1 MRTVNIG
8 IRHNDNLVVSE
19 LCNIK
24 FITYACTE
32 RSDNGHKLVISVNS
46 VNSCF
51 FNIEHFTPKREDSLN
66 SSVTAALC

>member
-1 MRTVNIG
+1 MRTINIG

-24 FITYACTE
+24 FITYACAE

-51 FNIEHFTPKREDSLN
+51 STLSILPQRGRI
-66 SSVTAALC
+66 A